1 MSRGFSSYLDI
12 RRNVHP
18 TNTKKDTQTM
28 YYELTN
34 DTITHNGK
42 TLYRIRATQD
52 LPQHN
57 VKKGDLGGYV
67 ETTDNLFGNAWLFD
81 NAKAYGK
88 AKVYG
93 SSHLHDEV
101 EACDNARIFGN
112 TKAYGS
118 ARLRGGIHLS
128 GNSEVYGDTYLY
140 DISSARSYK
149 EVH

>member
-1 MSRGFSSYLDI
+1 MSRGFSSHPDI

-18 TNTKKDTQTM
+18 TNSKKDTQTM

-42 TLYRIRATQD
+42 TLYRIQATQD

-67 ETTDNLFGNAWLFD
+67 ETTDNLFGAAWLFD

-88 AKVYG
+88 AKIYG
-93 SSHLHDEV
+93 NSHLHNEA

-112 TKAYGS
+112 AKAYES
-118 ARLRGGIHLS
+118 AKLRGGIHLS
-128 GNSEVYGDTYLY
+128 GNSEVYGATYLY

>member
-1 MSRGFSSYLDI
+1 MSKGFSSYLDI

-18 TNTKKDTQTM
+18 TNTKKDPTTM

-67 ETTDNLFGNAWLFD
+67 ESQNNLFGAAWLFD
-81 NAKAYGK
+81 NAKAYGE
-88 AKVYG
+88 AKIFG
-93 SSHLHDEV
+93 SSHLHDET

-112 TKAYGS
+112 AKAYGS
-118 ARLRGGIHLS
+118 AKLRGGVHLS

-149 EVH
+149 EVR